1 MQVRKLV
8 EQLLLHMSIEEVLRL
23 LKLDSQVSLSYH
35 CNQLGIKEEHC
46 DHEAPLFGQYLLP
59 LAGCMSQR
67 EKFILP
73 SVLV

>member
-1 MQVRKLV
+1 
-8 EQLLLHMSIEEVLRL
+8 MSIKEALRL
-23 LKLDSQVSLSYH
+23 LKLETQVNLSYH
-35 CNQLGIKEEHC
+35 CNQPGIQEEHC